1 MMGLHATATKRKL
14 EDGGGG
20 GADAED
26 GDWMLR
32 PQAKVGRTDTG
43 SVSDDWG
50 VDSTSAAL
58 ATSLLSDTGDD
69 SDDDDDEDDVE
80 EGDEAYLPAGRG
92 YQMGYT
98 TVSAPQYDQ
107 GYPYRGGGGYHRGY
121 WGPPGQPGQAG
132 QPGPGPNGASQP
144 SPPAPAGYYRQDV
157 VASAPVPNSV
167 PSVVPNAVQP
177 PPAQTPPPQRPPA
190 SHQQTIRCEENGKS
204 YLDLGSSYPVTTSA
218 SSGANQ
224 VVKCCDGSRTSWCSR
239 GPGPGAPGSCYRQ
252 RRLAVLNLSMC
263 KLGRY
268 RQFSDPSL
276 RRSVLICNTLRLL
289 EREMDQD
296 GCFFN
301 SPAQH
306 AAREPCG
313 PCPAPAPAAPLPVHQ
328 PPPHQ
333 PAPLP
338 LPLPPTYH
346 HQQFPEV
353 PLGMPMVN
361 GHGYPGAGAGAGAA
375 TPYRLPEPTTYEQNF
390 RELTT
395 PLRPTPFPSPAH
407 PGCDADS
414 GLGDDDSTRGI
425 NWGSVLSLSSQ
436 SDLDPLN
443 NNELFPTSPSPTLSP
458 SPPSPAPSVHS
469 NSDSLGLL
477 GDEELG
483 HEFDDFLP
491 SWKLTPLSADDL
503 LKSVPCGP
511 SANVNHPGEGELDSI
526 MHVLVGS

>member
-1 MMGLHATATKRKL
+1 MGLHATATKRKL

-20 GADAED
+20 ADAED
-26 GDWMLR
+26 GDWTLR
-32 PQAKVGRTDTG
+32 PQAKVVRTEAPG
-43 SVSDDWG
+43 VGDDWG

-58 ATSLLSDTGDD
+58 ATSLLSDAGDD
-69 SDDDDDEDDVE
+69 SDEDDEEDDVE

-98 TVSAPQYDQ
+98 TVSAPHYDQ
-107 GYPYRGGGGYHRGY
+107 GYQFRGGAGGGYHRGY
-121 WGPPGQPGQAG
+121 WGPPGP
-132 QPGPGPNGASQP
+132 PGPPQP

-157 VASAPVPNSV
+157 VSP
-167 PSVVPNAVQP
+167 VPNAVP
-177 PPAQTPPPQRPPA
+177 PPPPQTPPPQPAPP
-190 SHQQTIRCEENGKS
+190 SHQQTIRCDENGKS
-204 YLDLGSSYPVTTSA
+204 YLDLGSSYPVTTSNA
-218 SSGANQ
+218 NSANQ
-224 VVKCCDGSRTSWCSR
+224 VTKCCDGSRTSWCSR
-239 GPGPGAPGSCYRQ
+239 GPGPASCYRQ
-252 RRLAVLNLSMC
+252 RRLAVLNMSMC

-289 EREMDQD
+289 EREMEQD

-301 SPAQH
+301 SPSPGQGQ
-306 AAREPCG
+306 G
-313 PCPAPAPAAPLPVHQ
+313 PCPSGPGPFQ
-328 PPPHQ
+328 PPQPQ
-333 PAPLP
+333 PAPQ
-338 LPLPPTYH
+338 PLPPTYH
-346 HQQFPEV
+346 HQQFPE
-353 PLGMPMVN
+353 MPMAN
-361 GHGYPGAGAGAGAA
+361 GHGYPPVSA
-375 TPYRLPEPTTYEQNF
+375 TPYRVPEPSAYEQSLSF

-414 GLGDDDSTRGI
+414 GLGDEDSTRSI

-443 NNELFPTSPSPTLSP
+443 NNELFP
-458 SPPSPAPSVHS
+458 SPPPASPAPSMHS

-477 GDEELG
+477 GDEDLG

-511 SANVNHPGEGELDSI
+511 AANANHAGEGELDSL
-526 MHVLVGS
+526 MHVLVGT